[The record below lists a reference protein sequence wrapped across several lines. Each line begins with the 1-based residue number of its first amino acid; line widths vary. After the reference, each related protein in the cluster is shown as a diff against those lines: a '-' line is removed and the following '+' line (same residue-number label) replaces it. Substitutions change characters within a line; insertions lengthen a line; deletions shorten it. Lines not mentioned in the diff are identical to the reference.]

1 MLTHIAELEGMLG
14 GQGSRK
20 RLVLAVAQDSYA
32 LEAVSKAALRGFI
45 EPVLVGDKSLILQLA
60 GDGII
65 NLEGHTI
72 IDERDIL
79 KAVETAVR
87 LVHDGSAQILM
98 KGGCSTAQLLK
109 GVLNRDWGLRKGALL
124 SHFALFE
131 IPAYHKLLA
140 ITDVAI
146 NIAPTLEDK
155 VAIIN
160 NAVDFFSRLGVTNP
174 KVAAIAAVETIND
187 QMPATVEAA
196 KLAAMNRDNLIM
208 DCLIE
213 GPLAFDTAI
222 SSESAHHKNLIS
234 KVAGD
239 SDLLLMPDIE
249 AGNVL
254 YKALAYFANSKVA
267 SVILGA
273 SAPVVL
279 TSRSDSE
286 EAKLNS
292 ILLASAADGN
302 RNLNTV

>member
-1 MLTHIAELEGMLG
+1 MLTRISELQKMPG
-14 GQGSRK
+14 GENGRK

-32 LEAVSKAALRGFI
+32 LEAVSKAAILGYI
-45 EPVLVGDKSLILQLA
+45 DPILVGNTLLINELAEESGISLKGYTL
-60 GDGII
+60 
-65 NLEGHTI
+65 
-72 IDERDIL
+72 IDEVDHI

-87 LVHDGSAQILM
+87 LVHDGSGDILM
-98 KGGCSTAQLLK
+98 KGGCSTSQLLK
-109 GVLNRDWGLRKGALL
+109 GVLNREWGLRKGELL

-131 IPAYHKLLA
+131 IPAYHKLLG

-146 NIAPTLEDK
+146 NIAPTLNEK

-160 NAVDFFSRLGVTNP
+160 NAVDFLLRLGVSLP
-174 KVAAIAAVETIND
+174 KVALVAAVETINQ

-196 KLAAMNRDNLIM
+196 ELTRMNRANLIP

-222 SSESAHHKNLIS
+222 SRESAIHKNLVS
-234 KVAGD
+234 EVAGHA
-239 SDLLLMPDIE
+239 DLLVMPDIE

-254 YKALAYFANSKVA
+254 YKALAYFANARVA

-273 SAPVVL
+273 STPVVL

-292 ILLASAADGN
+292 ILLASAVDGN
-302 RNLNTV
+302 N